1 MIKLSLT
8 ERDLDNS
15 ESILYTSLLQVKA
28 EFVYRIQQ
36 KYWTMN
42 VYTGGAVIFDSD
54 PETFIRRLVRVV

>member
-15 ESILYTSLLQVKA
+15 ESILYTSLLQVKV

-36 KYWTMN
+36 KYWTMTM
-42 VYTGGAVIFDSD
+42 YGGAVIFDSD